1 MDRIYRFLV
10 YPEGDTQEIGHR
22 LNINQVIDINGNPLS
37 FPLPTARLIAYRV
50 VRISTRTKTGEQAVS
65 YHLELVEPGE
75 LQDFVR
81 PETGNV

>member
-22 LNINQVIDINGNPLS
+22 LGINQVIDINGNPLS
-37 FPLPTARLIAYRV
+37 FPLPTARMIAYRV
-50 VRISTRTKTGEQAVS
+50 VRISTRTAIGEETVS

-75 LQDFVR
+75 LRDYVR
-81 PETGNV
+81 PGAGTV